1 MCFSI
6 YLKNQEKCRKNRIN
20 LHLQIFPQGFG
31 YSTNLNHSCR
41 WSYNIRNILTAP
53 TFAVTNVLSK
63 HVVILEKCG
72 PVDVYVEGDL
82 EKLRDSENIFLTVHD
97 IGSSYLSW
105 KKFTA
110 NPDMADVRT
119 RWDDDY

>member
-1 MCFSI
+1 M
-6 YLKNQEKCRKNRIN
+6 NQEKCQRNRIN
-20 LHLQIFPQGFG
+20 LPLQIFPQGFG
-31 YSTNLNHSCR
+31 YSINLNHSE
-41 WSYNIRNILTAP
+41 SQDYHNRNTFKAQ

-97 IGSSYLSW
+97 IGSSYLNW
-105 KKFTA
+105 KKFSA

-119 RWDDDY
+119 R